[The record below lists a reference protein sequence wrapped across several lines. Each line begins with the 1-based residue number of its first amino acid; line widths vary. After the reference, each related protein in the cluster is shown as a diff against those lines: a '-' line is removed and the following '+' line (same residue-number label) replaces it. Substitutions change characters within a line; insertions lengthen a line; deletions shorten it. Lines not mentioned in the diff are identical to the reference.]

1 MPAPMMT
8 ALARGGK
15 PPRPP
20 EAVLARGGDPP
31 EPPDGLTAPVTSSPG
46 PWPLALAGVSVMPP
60 FPCLS
65 LQVAIRDGHGPA
77 ACTTAAGPV
86 PRCASPGAT
95 LEPPGGR
102 DDAASYSTG
111 ISLLIRPRSIPCRLR
126 MTRAAT

>member
-1 MPAPMMT
+1 MPAPMIT
-8 ALARGGK
+8 ALARGS
-15 PPRPP
+15 
-20 EAVLARGGDPP
+20 DPP
-31 EPPDGLTAPVTSSPG
+31 EPPAGLTAPVTSSPGPWPLARGSDPPEPPAGLTAPVTSSPG

-95 LEPPGGR
+95 QIGR
-102 DDAASYSTG
+102 AS
-111 ISLLIRPRSIPCRLR
+111 C
-126 MTRAAT
+126 